1 VYGKVR
7 FAIWDPRTRRE
18 VGPLRFSAGHDI
30 GSSRTHG
37 DQLMVFGLD
46 GALPLML
53 PTPTVPF
60 QRADSFLR
68 IV

>member
-1 VYGKVR
+1 
-7 FAIWDPRTRRE
+7 
-18 VGPLRFSAGHDI
+18 
-30 GSSRTHG
+30 
-37 DQLMVFGLD
+37 MVFGLD

-53 PTPTVPF
+53 PLTPTVPF